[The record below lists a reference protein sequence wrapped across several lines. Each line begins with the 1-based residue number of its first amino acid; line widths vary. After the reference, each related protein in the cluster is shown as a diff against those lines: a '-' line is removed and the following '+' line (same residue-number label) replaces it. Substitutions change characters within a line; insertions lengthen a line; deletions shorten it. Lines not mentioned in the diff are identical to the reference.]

1 MVVVENTN
9 DGGTT
14 FILHHFGMNESL
26 QSISHGTKD
35 AAQILFEKRNAPTE
49 SRNNGQRME

>member
-1 MVVVENTN
+1 MVENTN